1 MKPTPYDIVTA
12 GGGLGG
18 ATVAAVMARA
28 GARVLVVERE
38 TRFQD
43 RVRGEILEPWEARRR
58 AGSEFTTPSA
68 APPTTVRSGKSTSA
82 E

>member
-1 MKPTPYDIVTA
+1 MSHADYDVVTV

-18 ATVAAVMARA
+18 AAVAAVMAKA

-43 RVRGEILEPWEARRR
+43 RVRGEFHWSPGGR
-58 AGSEFTTPSA
+58 GDV
-68 APPTTVRSGKSTSA
+68 PPRDL
-82 E
+82 